1 MRAARDKPAV
11 INGAGSGL
19 GGSTARS
26 LARRD
31 ADIVVAD
38 IDEERVRA
46 VADEIIQGGRA
57 TIAAP
62 YPQPVEPTP

>member
-1 MRAARDKPAV
+1 MRAARDEPAV

-19 GGSTARS
+19 RRSTARS

-31 ADIVVAD
+31 ADI
-38 IDEERVRA
+38 DEERARA

-57 TIAAP
+57 AIAAP
-62 YPQPVEPTP
+62 YPRPVEPTP